1 MSFLI
6 DTNILIYKLKNMGN
20 VNANFL
26 KHQNEPMFISV
37 ISYGELLFGAK
48 KSKSVEK
55 NLATVQIIKF
65 AFPILDITPEIMEVF
80 GETKAYL
87 QKIGRITDDMD
98 LLIASTAIANNLILI
113 THNTKHFDHIPQ
125 LQLTDW
131 F

>member
-125 LQLTDW
+125 LQFTDW

>member
-20 VNANFL
+20 VNASFL
-26 KHQNEPMFISV
+26 KYQNEPMFISV
-37 ISYGELLFGAK
+37 ISYGELIFGAK

-55 NLATVQIIKF
+55 NLATVQIIKST
-65 AFPILDITPEIMEVF
+65 FPILDIKPEIMEVF

-125 LQLTDW
+125 LQFTDW

>member
-1 MSFLI
+1 
-6 DTNILIYKLKNMGN
+6 MGN